1 MPNPSVADRSAE
13 LLAASELRYR
23 RLFEAAKDG
32 VLILDAATGR
42 ITDVNPFLLALLGL
56 SRDDVL
62 GRTVDQTVI
71 QCNIRDIPERLQA
84 DGTIRMLEARSQQQ
98 VVERQQLEE
107 QFIEA
112 QKMEAIGQLAAGVAH
127 DFNNLLGVIV
137 GYADI
142 LESELRPDSP
152 LKPFAEEIRYAADR
166 AAGLTRQLLVIS
178 RRHKADPGVLDLN
191 DVVKDLDKMLRRFV
205 GAHIDFTM
213 VHGAD
218 LGCIRAD
225 TGYMGQLLMNL
236 VVNARDAM
244 PSGGSLTIETGNV
257 SDRVVLR
264 VSDTGTGMTADVKA
278 HLFEPFF
285 TTKPMG
291 QGTGL
296 GLATCHTIVQQ
307 SDGHIEVRSEVGV
320 GTTFTMSFPR
330 VEAPATPSADST
342 GPLHA
347 PFGTETVMVVED
359 EPALRDL
366 TRDVLQSQG
375 YEVLTAS
382 NGMDGLR
389 VAGAHKGSPIR
400 LVITD
405 VIMPLMGG
413 AAMANSLRMVDPDLK
428 VLFTSGYPDETLEL
442 GGKFASGVGF
452 LPKPFS
458 VARLCSKVRTMLD
471 GAGMR

>member
-1 MPNPSVADRSAE
+1 MTNSSVARS
-13 LLAASELRYR
+13 
-23 RLFEAAKDG
+23 
-32 VLILDAATGR
+32 
-42 ITDVNPFLLALLGL
+42 
-56 SRDDVL
+56 
-62 GRTVDQTVI
+62 
-71 QCNIRDIPERLQA
+71 
-84 DGTIRMLEARSQQQ
+84 QQ

-142 LESELRPDSP
+142 LGNELRQDSP
-152 LKPFAEEIRYAADR
+152 LKPFADEIRYAADR

-191 DVVKDLDKMLRRFV
+191 NVVKDLDKTLRRFI
-205 GAHIDFTM
+205 GANIDFRM

-218 LGCIRAD
+218 LGCIKAD
-225 TGYMGQLLMNL
+225 TGYMGQVLMNL

-244 PSGGSLTIETGNV
+244 PDGGTLTIETANV
-257 SDRVVLR
+257 SDHVELR
-264 VSDTGTGMTADVKA
+264 VSDTGTGMTDDVKA

-285 TTKPMG
+285 TTKPLG

-296 GLATCHTIVQQ
+296 GLSTCQTIVQQ
-307 SDGHIEVRSEVGV
+307 SDGHIDVRSEVGV

-330 VEAPATPSADST
+330 VEAPADALADST
-342 GPLHA
+342 GPVRPPL
-347 PFGTETVMVVED
+347 GTETVLVVED

-366 TRDVLQSQG
+366 TRDVLHSQG

-389 VAGAHKGSPIR
+389 VASAHKGSPIR
-400 LVITD
+400 LVIAD

-413 AAMANSLRMVDPDLK
+413 TAMANSLRTADPDIK
-428 VLFTSGYPDETLEL
+428 VLFTSGYPDDTLAL
-442 GGKFASGVGF
+442 GGKLASGVGF
-452 LPKPFS
+452 LQKPFS
-458 VARLCSKVRTMLD
+458 VSRLCTKVRAMLD
-471 GAGMR
+471 GAGKR